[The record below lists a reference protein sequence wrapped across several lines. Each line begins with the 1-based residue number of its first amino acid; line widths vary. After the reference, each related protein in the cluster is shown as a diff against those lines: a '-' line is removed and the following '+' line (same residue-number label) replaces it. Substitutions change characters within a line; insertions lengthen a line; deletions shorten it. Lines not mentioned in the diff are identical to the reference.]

1 MTAEFVHS
9 ETNRTVH
16 FGRDLLSQAEKL
28 LGADFDDLYLITT
41 ERLAEPV
48 DELARRLGVRHAH
61 TQVGAPMHTPV
72 TAIDRALHA
81 FDENGAG
88 SVLAVGGGSVI
99 GLAKALA
106 RRRQIPIAA
115 ATTTYAGSEMT
126 PVWGETSDGQKT
138 TGRDENVRPRVVIYD
153 VALTETMPLTASVAS
168 GFNALAHAMEA
179 MYARDATPVSDAIA
193 TRAVANLC
201 ASVTTFSEVAGAIE
215 TGGQDGHRSLMVV
228 ARSQALQG
236 AWLAG
241 HVLGSTTMS
250 LHHKLCHLLGGSY
263 NLPHAETHAVLLPH
277 VLALCAETAPGV
289 YRTFAN
295 ALQTAAPDAMLHR
308 VATAARVPTTLQQ
321 LGVSE
326 DELNALASRLIA
338 DTGDRGHYD
347 FDPSL
352 AVTVLRNAWSNP

>member
-1 MTAEFVHS
+1 VTAEFVHC

-16 FGRDLLSQAEKL
+16 FGRDLLSRAEKL
-28 LGADFDDLYLITT
+28 LGPEFNEVFLITS
-41 ERLAEPV
+41 ERLASPV
-48 DELARRLGVRHAH
+48 GELALRLGVRHAH
-61 TQVGAPMHTPV
+61 TQIGAAMHTPV
-72 TAIDRALHA
+72 AAIESALDA
-81 FDENGAG
+81 FDEKGAR
-88 SVLAVGGGSVI
+88 SVLAVGGGSVV

-106 RRRQIPIAA
+106 RRRQVPIGA

-138 TGRDENVRPRVVIYD
+138 TGRDENVRPRVVLYD

-179 MYARDATPVSDAIA
+179 LYARDATPVSDAIA
-193 TRAVANLC
+193 TRAIGDLC
-201 ASVTTFSEVAGAIE
+201 AAVSSFSEVAEIME
-215 TGGQDGHRSLMVV
+215 TGEQDGHRTLMAT
-228 ARSQALQG
+228 ARTHALQG

-277 VLALCAETAPGV
+277 VLAICATTAPGV
-289 YRTFAN
+289 YQTFAD
-295 ALQTAAPDAMLHR
+295 ALHTAEPDARLHR
-308 VATAARVPTTLQQ
+308 VATVAGVPTTLQQ

-326 DELNALASRLIA
+326 EALDALASRLIA
-338 DTGDRGHYD
+338 DTTDQGNYD

-352 AVTVLRNAWSNP
+352 AVTVLRNAWSNR